1 MLMPPTTTVAI
12 SRGTD
17 VDEYGDPIDNLNQ
30 LYTDVPAIIVY
41 QAGISMNPASG
52 IPVQISNYECIL
64 ETGTDVLDQDVVTD
78 QQTGES
84 YTVTSVRML
93 PSYGL
98 PSDLQIVMVR
108 TDGA

>member
-1 MLMPPTTTVAI
+1 MPPTTTVTI

-41 QAGISMNPASG
+41 QTGISKDPASG
-52 IPVQISNYECIL
+52 TPVQVSNYECIL
-64 ETGTDVLDQDVVTD
+64 DFGTDIKNQDVVTD
-78 QQTGES
+78 QQTLES
-84 YTVTSVRML
+84 YTVVSVRTL

-98 PSDLQIVMVR
+98 PVDIQIAMVR